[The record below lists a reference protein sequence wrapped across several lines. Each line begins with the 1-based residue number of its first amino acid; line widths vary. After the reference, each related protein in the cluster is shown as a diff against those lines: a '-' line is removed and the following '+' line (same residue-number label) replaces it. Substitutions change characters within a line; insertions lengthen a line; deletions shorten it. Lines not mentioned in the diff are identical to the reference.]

1 MTEDALKIFR
11 QQLTELLKSVQA
23 GERELH
29 SIHAQLSQ
37 DIIAKLRAIPDN
49 ANMSTEQLQAMFDAE
64 WAKSLPKR
72 ARILRTNIEQGA
84 KAGPKA
90 ARQTFRTVLGEQVQ
104 DRHVRSNAKA
114 LAEASERI
122 AGRVTVDGVGLT
134 RRMRRVDKEVA
145 QEMAVEVQNGIRQ
158 RKGILG
164 AARKIEALDPREVKL
179 PKYLHEIED
188 AARLGKVDDVK
199 RLAKAYAKRISQL
212 GEIQVDGT
220 FVASKYSLRN
230 ATKKFVAD
238 MQKASAKG
246 IDKIVKKYALD
257 KAAYRANVIAR
268 SESVEAMRQSYVAQS
283 KGKPGVVGYQW
294 RLSNRHADHQHG
306 GSRQDVCDILA
317 NANSYGLGPGIY
329 PAEHVPKLPH
339 ACCLC
344 SATVVMDRK
353 HFERDEAE
361 RGQVPEEMR
370 DHKSPGALGWL
381 KQNDAAARAILG
393 PTRHQ
398 LLHEGVNVLEP
409 SGAPKLVRELL
420 GKAQPALRTGTS
432 R

>member
-1 MTEDALKIFR
+1 MTDDALKIFR
-11 QQLTELLKSVQA
+11 AQLAELLKSVEVGELELQA
-23 GERELH
+23 
-29 SIHAQLSQ
+29 IHTRLSQ
-37 DIIAKLRAIPDN
+37 TIIEQLRALPDN
-49 ANMSTEQLQAMFDAE
+49 QNLSTEQLQAMFDAE

-72 ARILRTNIEQGA
+72 ARILRTNIEAGA

-122 AGRVTVDGVGLT
+122 SGRVTVDGVGLT
-134 RRMRRVDKEVA
+134 KRLRRVDKEVA

-164 AARKIEALDPREVKL
+164 AARKIEALDQQPVSL
-179 PKYLHEIED
+179 PKYLRELEQ
-188 AARLGKVDDVK
+188 AARLGKVDEVK
-199 RLAKAYAKRISQL
+199 ALAKTYARRVSQL
-212 GEIQVDGT
+212 GEIQTDGT
-220 FVASKYSLRN
+220 FVASKFSLRT

-238 MQKASAKG
+238 IQKASAKG

-268 SESVEAMRQSYVAQS
+268 SETVEAMRQSYVQQS
-283 KGKPGVVGYQW
+283 KGKPGVIGYQW

-306 GSRQDVCDILA
+306 GSREDVCDILSHQ
-317 NANSYGLGPGIY
+317 NAYGLGPGIY

-344 SATVVMDRK
+344 TCTMVMDRK

-370 DHKSPGALGWL
+370 DHKSPGAIDWL
-381 KQNDAAARAILG
+381 KQNDAAAAKILG

-398 LLHEGVNVLEP
+398 LLREGVNVLQP
-409 SGAPKLVRELL
+409 NGAPKLVRELL
-420 GKAQPALRTGTS
+420 GS
-432 R
+432 RQAAE